1 MEVSGNHRQPD
12 EPGNAILGY
21 TGNRRFHLLEGCR
34 KSCQYNY
41 EESFPPGLLF
51 FPRSRL
57 RSKPVKYAPDKPH
70 KAMPTIP
77 SGAADRHGHYTDI
90 PCVTASPKTPH
101 TCNRHATL
109 QISFRPAQPA
119 GRPGSLLGHE
129 SPGIPDIPRDAS
141 AAAIMASALY
151 ELRTYVSAE
160 DGNRYQSIA
169 DKIVDSLN
177 RHSSGRAGNNLWL
190 PAPPFHRTP
199 SGR

>member
-57 RSKPVKYAPDKPH
+57 RSGNRRSTRQTNRTRLCRRFLLEPRTG
-70 KAMPTIP
+70 MGTIRIYHVLP
-77 SGAADRHGHYTDI
+77 LHQEPRI
-90 PCVTASPKTPH
+90 PATGTPH
-101 TCNRHATL
+101 CRFL
-109 QISFRPAQPA
+109 FRPAQPA

-129 SPGIPDIPRDAS
+129 SSRHP
-141 AAAIMASALY
+141 
-151 ELRTYVSAE
+151 
-160 DGNRYQSIA
+160 
-169 DKIVDSLN
+169 
-177 RHSSGRAGNNLWL
+177 RHSPRRLGCRHHGFR
-190 PAPPFHRTP
+190 PV
-199 SGR
+199 